1 MKSVKNTNWKNQARG
16 KDGRFTS
23 VGGPGQARAGSLPK
37 DHGRSSLF
45 QGGPGYRKPSSVAGR
60 LFPTTPAK
68 PKPASPKRNKPG
80 GSTSSNGVKRVQGT
94 RNIGGEPFF
103 QTNRGSGGKLTPD
116 QKKMVGAT
124 KVQGVQMSE
133 AAQAQYLRLT
143 GGSSA
148 GYGAQWMKIR
158 AINQTNPK
166 LTPAERRALG
176 DNLPTSTMGKK
187 LLAKNI
193 VDTKRARQSAQYR

>member
-23 VGGPGQARAGSLPK
+23 GA
-37 DHGRSSLF
+37 GRSDSAKRRDYAQATGKDLNKKK
-45 QGGPGYRKPSSVAGR
+45 QGS
-60 LFPTTPAK
+60 
-68 PKPASPKRNKPG
+68 G